1 MCWFGSVSSEADALR
16 LRVRQFAVRVL
27 TLVRTLPRDAA
38 GDVVGRQLARA
49 GTGVS
54 ANYHSA
60 GRSRS
65 RAEFIARLGV
75 VVDEAD
81 EAAHWLL
88 VARESGLASGGAWDA
103 LLQESRE
110 LRAIFSA
117 AFATARRN
125 RGPVSR

>member
-1 MCWFGSVSSEADALR
+1 VSSEADALR
-16 LRVRQFAVRVL
+16 VRVRLFAVRVL
-27 TLVRTLPRDAA
+27 TFVRTLPRDAA
-38 GDVVGRQLARA
+38 GDVVARQLARA

-54 ANYHSA
+54 SNYHSS

-81 EAAHWLL
+81 EAEHWLF
-88 VARESGLASGGAWDA
+88 VARESGLASGPPLEA

-110 LRAIFSA
+110 LRAIFAKALS
-117 AFATARRN
+117 TARRN
-125 RGPVSR
+125 YARGAR